1 MRWRVFLRHD
11 SGNKYQL
18 KMGGNFLQNGQTV
31 PQKNIVVGVGGYA
44 VSCTPGGTIK
54 TFALGSCV
62 SVVMLDPKC
71 GMAGMVH
78 VALPESRLSPEKAVE
93 LPGYFADTGIPALIN
108 RMGNMG
114 SMGRGKGMIVKLVG
128 GAKIMDSSETFN
140 IGKRNAL
147 AIKKILWENGMGAIA
162 EDLGGHVSRTVTV
175 EVDTGDIIISTPG
188 RETRTL

>member
-1 MRWRVFLRHD
+1 M
-11 SGNKYQL
+11 N
-18 KMGGNFLQNGQTV
+18 GNFLQNGQAV
-31 PQKNIVVGVGGYA
+31 PQKNIVVGVGGCA
-44 VSCTPGGTIK
+44 VSRTPGGTIK

-71 GMAGMVH
+71 AMAGMVH
-78 VALPESRLSPEKAVE
+78 IALPESRLSPEKAVE

-108 RMGNMG
+108 SMG
-114 SMGRGKGMIVKLVG
+114 SMGRGKGMIVKLIG

-162 EDLGGHVSRTVTV
+162 EDLGGHISRTVTV

-188 RETRTL
+188 RETWKI